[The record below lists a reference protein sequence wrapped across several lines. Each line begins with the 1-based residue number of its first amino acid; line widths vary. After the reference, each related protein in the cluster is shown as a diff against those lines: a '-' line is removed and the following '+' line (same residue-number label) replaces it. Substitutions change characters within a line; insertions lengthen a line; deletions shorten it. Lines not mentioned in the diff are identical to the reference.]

1 LSEPVE
7 AVIFDWGG
15 TLSHW
20 VPQAKVPE
28 FWRAAASAID
38 PARIDDLAAALER
51 AEYAVWDQIRGAQR
65 SGKLEDI
72 FAAAMAEHDLE
83 LAEAEFQ
90 LAAGKYFEAW
100 ELELRHKPDAVPM
113 LAALKS
119 MGLKTALLSN
129 THWPRDFHE
138 MLLERDGLAEFI
150 DARIYSS
157 ELTHVKPHPI
167 AFRAALRAVDVRPAR
182 AVFVG
187 DRRYDDV
194 FGAQSAGMRAVL
206 VRPGPEDDNYAVE
219 PDATIHALSELVGV
233 IDDWLPPNRRFG

>member
-1 LSEPVE
+1 
-7 AVIFDWGG
+7 VIFDGGG

-20 VPQAKVPE
+20 VPQEKVPE

-38 PARIDDLAAALER
+38 PARIDDLAGALER
-51 AEYAVWDQIRGAQR
+51 AEYAVWDQVRGAQR

-100 ELELRHKPDAVPM
+100 ELELRHKPDALPM

-129 THWPRDFHE
+129 THWPRHFHE

-150 DARIYSS
+150 DARVYSS
-157 ELTHVKPHPI
+157 ELSHVKPHPI
-167 AFRAALRAVDVRPAR
+167 AFRAPLRALDVRPSR

-206 VRPGPEDDNYAVE
+206 VRPGPEEDDFEVE
-219 PDATIHALSELVGV
+219 PDATIHSLAELVGV
-233 IDDWLPPNRRFG
+233 IDEWLHPSRRFG

>member
-1 LSEPVE
+1 MVEPVE

-20 VPQAKVPE
+20 VPQAQVPE
-28 FWRAAASAID
+28 FWRAAAAAID
-38 PARIDDLAAALER
+38 PARIDDLAAALMR
-51 AEYAVWDQIRGAQR
+51 AEHDVWAQIRGAQR
-65 SGKLEDI
+65 SGRIEDI
-72 FAAAMAEHDLE
+72 FAAAMAEHDVE

-100 ELELRHKPDAVPM
+100 ELELRHKDDAVPM
-113 LAALKS
+113 LAALKG

-129 THWPRDFHE
+129 THWPRSFHE
-138 MLLERDGLAEFI
+138 ELLERDGLAEFI
-150 DARIYSS
+150 DERVYSS

-167 AFRAALRAVDVRPAR
+167 AFRTTLRALDVRPAR

-206 VRPGPEDDNYAVE
+206 VVPGPEDDDYVVN
-219 PDATIHALSELVGV
+219 PDATIESLAELVAV
-233 IDDWLPPNRRFG
+233 IDGWLHPSRR